1 MDIYFVRHG
10 QSDGDITKVHE
21 GRADL
26 PLTNKGVNQA
36 KTMSN
41 FFIDKPID
49 CIWASP
55 LQRAHATAE
64 ILKESFLNH
73 NKPAS
78 DSEELDTEDELPL
91 ILLDDLKEWN
101 NGVLAGM
108 KRSEARKIFP
118 KPKVRKWHES
128 VLEGESELSFRY
140 RATNTVEY
148 ILDESRKNKYK
159 TIVIV
164 SHGAIIS
171 RMLQALLGLPF
182 KTNVLFQSGDTGI
195 HHISIK
201 KENTIVRFMN
211 HTE

>member
-1 MDIYFVRHG
+1 MEIYLVRHG
-10 QSDGDITKVHE
+10 QSDGDINNVHE

-26 PLTNKGVNQA
+26 PLTNKGITQA
-36 KTMSN
+36 KLMSN
-41 FFIDKPID
+41 FFIDKNID

-55 LQRAHATAE
+55 LQRASKTAE
-64 ILKESFLNH
+64 ILKDKILHH
-73 NKPAS
+73 NNYVDDVEQK
-78 DSEELDTEDELPL
+78 DSTDSPPL
-91 ILLDDLKEWN
+91 FILDDLQEWN
-101 NGVLAGM
+101 NGVLAGL
-108 KRSEARKIFP
+108 KRGEARKLYP
-118 KPKVRKWHES
+118 KPKARKWHEA

-140 RATNTVEY
+140 RATNTMEH
-148 ILDESRKNKYK
+148 ILDESRKRKYK

-201 KENTIVRFMN
+201 KENTIVRFIN